1 MLACVGERDEEV
13 GVQLLEIENTG
24 VEEVVVER
32 NNEKKLCKLCIF
44 NNSASNFVW
53 LTCEVDM

>member
-32 NNEKKLCKLCIF
+32 NNEKKLCIF
-44 NNSASNFVW
+44 SNSASNFVW